1 LSSRSS
7 AHASWRQVHLDQAR
21 QSLGGRVF
29 DVLGELQ
36 FEGCAP
42 KDLLIEAIRYGE
54 QSEVRARLTRVMDNV
69 LDKAKL
75 QDLLEERALAHDS
88 MDVR

>member
-1 LSSRSS
+1 M
-7 AHASWRQVHLDQAR
+7 
-21 QSLGGRVF
+21 
-29 DVLGELQ
+29 LGELQ